1 MSAFVTLKY
10 EVRESTAII
19 TLNRPERLNALGKQ
33 SLAEIN
39 AAMNRAEDD
48 ERVRAIVITGEGKAF
63 SSGFDLKEQMDARPE
78 GAAIWREILDRD
90 FDTTMR
96 FWDCPKPTIAAV
108 HGACLAGA
116 FEMVLACDL
125 TVAARSAVFGE
136 PELKFGAGIVTML
149 LPWMTNPKQA
159 KEIILTGLDQITA
172 EKGAELGFVNR
183 VVADGEHLN
192 EALRIART
200 MSVIDPNLMRVTK
213 QAINHSFETRGMKD
227 TLRHALDIDHA
238 VETAVSPDKK
248 AFMDVARE
256 RGMREAIR
264 WRDRRFEG

>member
-1 MSAFVTLKY
+1 MSAFVTLRY
-10 EVRESTAII
+10 EVNDSIAVI
-19 TLNRPERLNALGKQ
+19 TLNRPERLNALGKK
-33 SLAEIN
+33 SLEEIN
-39 AAMNRAEDD
+39 MVMNEAEAD
-48 ERVRAIVITGEGKAF
+48 EQARAIVITGEGKAF
-63 SSGFDLKEQMDARPE
+63 SSGFDLKEQMEARPE

-90 FDTTMR
+90 FNTTMR

-116 FEMVLACDL
+116 FEIVLACDI

-159 KEIILTGLDQITA
+159 KEIILTGLDQISA

-183 VVADGEHLN
+183 VVADGEHLS

-200 MSVIDPNLMRVTK
+200 MCVIDPNLMRETK
-213 QAINHSFETRGMKD
+213 RAINHSFETRGMKE
-227 TLRHALDIDHA
+227 TLKHALDIDHA
-238 VETAVSPDKK
+238 VETAGSPDKK
-248 AFMDVARE
+248 AFMEVARE
-256 RGMREAIR
+256 KGMREAIR
-264 WRDRRFEG
+264 WRDRRFEA